1 MEYSNEYL
9 VSVKSI
15 CNMLFDKSN
24 KTNDKKL
31 LYISMMIFNYL
42 KGILSELK
50 LEYSKIETEDCIN
63 LFPLY
68 EYKTVNKIELYNLQ
82 EIQPDDV
89 DIQNKL
95 NIERFVLSHIFY
107 MFRN

>member
-1 MEYSNEYL
+1 
-9 VSVKSI
+9 
-15 CNMLFDKSN
+15 MLFDKSN

-50 LEYSKIETEDCIN
+50 LEYSNIETEDCIN

>member
-15 CNMLFDKSN
+15 CNMLFEKSN
-24 KTNDKKL
+24 KTHDKKL

-42 KGILSELK
+42 KGILNELK
-50 LEYSKIETEDCIN
+50 LEYSNIETEDFIN

-68 EYKTVNKIELYNLQ
+68 EYKTANKIELYNLQ

-89 DIQNKL
+89 DIQNKQ